1 MILSNNIVLIG
12 FMGSGKTSVGRF
24 LSERL
29 AYSFK
34 DTDQLI
40 EAQQAMTIQKIF
52 SIHGEEYFRNLE
64 TELLLSLKGSLDKVV
79 LSTGGGMPIRDENV
93 KLLNMMGPVI
103 YLQASSNTI
112 ISRVSGDGKRPL
124 LEGDDLQVK
133 VEKLL
138 LSRQA
143 IYERSASSIINTDNK
158 SIEEIGNEIL
168 DYCKLG

>member
-1 MILSNNIVLIG
+1 M
-12 FMGSGKTSVGRF
+12 
-24 LSERL
+24 E
-29 AYSFK
+29 
-34 DTDQLI
+34 
-40 EAQQAMTIQKIF
+40 
-52 SIHGEEYFRNLE
+52 
-64 TELLLSLKGSLDKVV
+64 
-79 LSTGGGMPIRDENV
+79 
-93 KLLNMMGPVI
+93 
-103 YLQASSNTI
+103 
-112 ISRVSGDGKRPL
+112 RPL